1 MKTVKLK
8 VGVSF
13 PMVILWDKQCAKLS
27 CFGNFWK
34 CFAESGNCGKTE
46 IYPLSMNGREL
57 YLFKL
62 QKYLFKLENVFDQ
75 IAKYICSNWKMYFG
89 ESGNCRKT
97 KIYMYKRNLVLV
109 QRKYLLLKEKQ
120 FYKFCSP
127 I

>member
-34 CFAESGNCGKTE
+34 CFAESGNCGKTK
-46 IYPLSMNGREL
+46 ISMNGGEL

-62 QKYLFKLENVFDQ
+62 QNVFDKT
-75 IAKYICSNWKMYFG
+75 ANYICSNWKMYFG
-89 ESGNCRKT
+89 ESVNSRK
-97 KIYMYKRNLVLV
+97 
-109 QRKYLLLKEKQ
+109 KYTCTRETWL
-120 FYKFCSP
+120 
-127 I
+127 